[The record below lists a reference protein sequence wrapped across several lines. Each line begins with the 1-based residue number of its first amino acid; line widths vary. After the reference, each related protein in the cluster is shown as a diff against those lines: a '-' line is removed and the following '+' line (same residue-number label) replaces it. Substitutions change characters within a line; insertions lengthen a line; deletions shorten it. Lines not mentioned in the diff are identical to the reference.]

1 MPRFRFRLQTLQ
13 RLRETTR
20 DDLRARLA
28 EAYQAERILAEQ
40 RAAVAAETAALT
52 EAQRRLMIDGALDV
66 TRLLESQR
74 YQRLLEAQGRTLAE
88 QTAKLADEIESRRQA
103 VVEADRQV
111 RVLNKLHERRRR
123 EHQDAEQAA
132 ESRRLDEIAV
142 TRWEG
147 APS

>member
-1 MPRFRFRLQTLQ
+1 MSRFRFRLQTLQ

-40 RAAVAAETAALT
+40 RAAVAAETAALA

-74 YQRLLEAQGRTLAE
+74 YQRLLEARSRTLAE

-111 RVLNKLHERRRR
+111 RVLDKLHERRRR

-142 TRWEG
+142 TRWEA

>member
-88 QTAKLADEIESRRQA
+88 QTAKLAHEIESRRQA